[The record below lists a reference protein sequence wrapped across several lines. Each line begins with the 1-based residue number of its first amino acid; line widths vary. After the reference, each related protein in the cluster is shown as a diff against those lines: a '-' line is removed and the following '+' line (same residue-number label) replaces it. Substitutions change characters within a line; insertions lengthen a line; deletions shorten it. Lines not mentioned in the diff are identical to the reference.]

1 MRLPNSVGWLVAL
14 LGGTLCVLEGA
25 LILANPQY
33 YLFDSFSGYLVLMVE
48 GAALLSLSAALVWLR
63 ATHSGSL
70 GRVGTAGFL
79 AAFVGTVLAGSGHVF
94 GLPFFEFVN
103 TGSMAYVLIG
113 VGQGVFLGWG
123 TAYVV
128 GVILMSAGY
137 LLLGTGVMRAGTP
150 PRWVGPLLIVDTAA
164 LWFGNAVGWILW
176 GLAWILV
183 AYAARPGKSAR
194 TAA

>member
-1 MRLPNSVGWLVAL
+1 M
-14 LGGTLCVLEGA
+14 
-25 LILANPQY
+25 ILANPQY

-113 VGQGVFLGWG
+113 VGQGVFW
-123 TAYVV
+123 
-128 GVILMSAGY
+128 AGGR
-137 LLLGTGVMRAGTP
+137 LTSSV
-150 PRWVGPLLIVDTAA
+150 
-164 LWFGNAVGWILW
+164 
-176 GLAWILV
+176 
-183 AYAARPGKSAR
+183 SS
-194 TAA
+194 